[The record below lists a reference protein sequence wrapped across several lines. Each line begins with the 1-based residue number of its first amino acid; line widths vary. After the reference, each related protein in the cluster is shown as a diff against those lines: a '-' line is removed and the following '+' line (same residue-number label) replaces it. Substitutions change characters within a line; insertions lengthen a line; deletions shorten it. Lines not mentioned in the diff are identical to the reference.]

1 MKKLSLC
8 IILVCLLTI
17 LLFPSSIFGEAGATL
32 VIKEVIDN
40 DFPNIEI
47 NFSAVDSS
55 GLPIEGLTQND
66 IEIKEN
72 NEVLSDYELD
82 FDTSSSSAVYTAL
95 LIDSSGSMKGK
106 PLEDAK
112 EAAIEFINL
121 LRGIDQVKIFVF
133 NDKVESIQDFTSDKD
148 SLINA
153 IEGIEVAGNKTLL
166 YDAVRDAADDLED
179 EPIGNRAIVLLT
191 DGKDD
196 SATSTIDDAIDMAQ
210 ENSIPIYPVGFG
222 KNFNE
227 DSNSFDEEAYQAL
240 YRFAKQT
247 SGSFFIAEEIE
258 ELKSN
263 FNSISEILKSQ
274 YSLSYES
281 DLPKDG
287 NDYEIGISITSIGEV
302 AKDSSTLT
310 TATFDIEIALDEFE
324 DGFILEEEIIITPTI
339 EIIPGKF
346 QVENEIEKVQY
357 YLDTETVL
365 IEETDSYPFAINFNP
380 EKLDYGEHTIILKVY
395 DSNDRVYSVEKIIT
409 IPEPEGILPLI
420 YIISG
425 GVLALIALIV
435 FLIIFF
441 KRRKRRKESVENI
454 SDDGLTIEGIKFED
468 DGEGGLMSDDET
480 ITFFDEDGE
489 QTIQDDGEGDED
501 ETLIGERYDQESKEG
516 EGNDGDTIMVQRDPK
531 KFIPV
536 IPAAWLIIVKGSKEG
551 VEYEIP
557 PRSKQNK
564 RRISIGRKTDK
575 DIVIDDDTV
584 SRGQAYIIIEKD
596 KYKIGDAGSANGTFL
611 NGKIIYSD
619 KVLKDGDKINIGDTE
634 LVFKKIE
641 LKTKTK
647 IKIKKKKTIKKKK
660 SSK

>member
-32 VIKEVIDN
+32 VIKEVIDD

-82 FDTSSSSAVYTAL
+82 FDTNSSSAVYTAL

-112 EAAIEFINL
+112 EAAIEFISL

-133 NDKVESIQDFTSDKD
+133 NDKVESIQDFTSNKD
-148 SLINA
+148 LLINA
-153 IEGIEVAGNKTLL
+153 IEDIEVAGNKTLL

-274 YSLSYES
+274 YSLSYKS

-310 TATFDIEIALDEFE
+310 TATFDVEIAMDEFE
-324 DGFILEEEIIITPTI
+324 DGFILEEEITITPAI
-339 EIIPGKF
+339 EIIPGRF
-346 QVENEIEKVQY
+346 QVEDEIEKVQY

-380 EKLDYGEHTIILKVY
+380 EKLDHGEHTIILKVY
-395 DSNDRVYSVEKIIT
+395 DSNERVYSVEKIIT
-409 IPEPEGILPLI
+409 IPEPDIWTLI

-425 GVLALIALIV
+425 GALALIALIV

-441 KRRKRRKESVENI
+441 KRRKKRKESAENI
-454 SDDGLTIEGIKFED
+454 GDDLTIGGIQFED
-468 DGEGGLMSDDET
+468 DGEGDSMSDDET

-489 QTIQDDGEGDED
+489 QTVRDGGEGDEG
-501 ETLIGERYDQESKEG
+501 ETLIGERYGQESKEG
-516 EGNDGDTIMVQRDPK
+516 QGDDGGTIIVQRDPK

-575 DIVIDDDTV
+575 DIVIDDDTI
-584 SRGQAYIIIEKD
+584 SRGHAYIIIEKD

-647 IKIKKKKTIKKKK
+647 KKTKKKKSIKKKK